1 MNDLDELKNLLFGAE
16 RQVLESIKDRVQIPE
31 ARAADIA
38 AVLPEA
44 VRISHEKDGQ
54 LVETL
59 KDPVE
64 QVLRESFRESPQEF
78 GDALYPVMGP
88 AIRKSIVHT
97 LKAFA
102 QQINQTLEY
111 SLTLKGLSW
120 RFRAARA
127 GVPFASYVI
136 QQSLQYRVEQAYLIS
151 RENGLLMSHVHH
163 DASHIKDSDAVSAM
177 FTAIQDF
184 VKESFSPDRSGRLE
198 TADMGEFTLWAVHGP
213 HALLVCVI
221 RGVPPQSLRSDLSA
235 ILERLHFRY
244 GEAIRHYKGETAT
257 ISGVE
262 VELQR
267 CLQFEAAR
275 PAKNRKRKI
284 AWPLLL
290 ILVALIAAGAY
301 ALWAGWQQAQRQQQL
316 VAAIDATPGLYVGD
330 IRRDGDRYVLSGLR
344 DPLADSLDEVAARA
358 GLQPGQLQGD
368 LRPYQSLDASMRL
381 RRATKLF
388 APPAGIRMTQQGN
401 ALVFSGTASN
411 TWISAARNK
420 AGIIDT
426 GWDVQFADV
435 QATEW
440 LELSAQVEA
449 LNNRRFHFE
458 TNAELLPEDANELA
472 RYVTAMSEL
481 LTLARRAGAAI
492 NVAVTGH
499 TDGLGTIEFNNT
511 LAAERTE
518 RVIAALQAAGIDPAR
533 VQRASD
539 IAEPAPGALD
549 PEKRRV
555 DVSITLTSP
564 EFAQ

>member
-1 MNDLDELKNLLFGAE
+1 H
-16 RQVLESIKDRVQIPE
+16 Q
-31 ARAADIA
+31 
-38 AVLPEA
+38 
-44 VRISHEKDGQ
+44 KDGQ

-88 AIRKSIVHT
+88 AIRKSIAHT

-151 RENGLLMSHVHH
+151 RENGLLMGHVHH
-163 DASHIKDSDAVSAM
+163 DASRIKDSDAVSAM

-244 GEAIRHYKGETAT
+244 GDVIRHYSGETAT

-262 VELQR
+262 EELQR

-275 PAKNRKRKI
+275 PSKKRKRKI
-284 AWPLLL
+284 AWPLVL
-290 ILVALIAAGAY
+290 ILLALVAAGAY
-301 ALWAGWQQAQRQQQL
+301 AAWTGWQHAQRQQQL
-316 VAAIDATPGLYVGD
+316 LAAIDATPGLYVGN
-330 IRRDGDRYVLSGLR
+330 IQRDGDRYTLSGLQ

-358 GLQPGQLQGD
+358 GLQPEQLQGD
-368 LRPYQSLDASMRL
+368 LRPYQSLDADIRL
-381 RRATKLF
+381 RRATRLF
-388 APPAGIRMTQQGN
+388 APPDGVNMQPQGN
-401 ALVFSGTASN
+401 ALVFSGTASSA
-411 TWISAARNK
+411 WISAARNK
-420 AGIIDT
+420 AAVIDT
-426 GWDVQFADV
+426 GWDVQFAGV
-435 QATEW
+435 QVAEW
-440 LELSAQVEA
+440 NELTAQVEA

-458 TNAELLPEDANELA
+458 TNAELLPEDAAELGEYA
-472 RYVTAMSEL
+472 TAISEL
-481 LTLARRAGAAI
+481 VTLARRTGATI
-492 NVAVTGH
+492 NITVTGH
-499 TDGLGTIEFNNT
+499 TDGLGTIPFNNA

-518 RVIAALQAAGIDPAR
+518 RVMSALRTAGVDPAR
-533 VQRASD
+533 ITRASD

-555 DVSITLTSP
+555 DVSIALIAP
-564 EFAQ
+564 ELPL